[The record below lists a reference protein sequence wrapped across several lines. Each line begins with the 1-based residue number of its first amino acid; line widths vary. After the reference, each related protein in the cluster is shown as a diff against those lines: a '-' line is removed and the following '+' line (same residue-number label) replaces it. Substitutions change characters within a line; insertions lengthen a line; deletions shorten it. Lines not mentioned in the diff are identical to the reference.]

1 MPAYGNVVDDINR
14 LNDDWVVELALK
26 STPNFFLPTIL
37 LEIFWAKMSNL
48 LIHKVLETLNSFKI
62 FFGLFLHWRITVI
75 QKSGDEI

>member
-37 LEIFWAKMSNL
+37 LEIF
-48 LIHKVLETLNSFKI
+48 
-62 FFGLFLHWRITVI
+62 
-75 QKSGDEI
+75 